1 MRFEIEV
8 SKEGVDKLLDCVL
21 KNKLEYERLNVYE
34 KKKGESDTIFNPGL
48 TVKAG
53 DFGSCLTPTN
63 TKFPGMDTVLI
74 TQERKKGEGN
84 IVPNHDEVK
93 AGDFAPADHY
103 GVRTVLLNQE
113 KSL

>member
-1 MRFEIEV
+1 MRFEVEI
-8 SKEGVDKLLDCVL
+8 SKEGVDKLLDCIL
-21 KNKLEYERLNVYE
+21 KNKLEYDKLYIYERKN
-34 KKKGESDTIFNPGL
+34 GGSDTIFNPGL

-84 IVPNHDEVK
+84 IVPNSDTVK
-93 AGDFAPADHY
+93 SRNPDPNFY
-103 GVRTVLLNQE
+103 GVETVPLTQE
-113 KSL
+113 RSL